1 MQPLPKLLTLIQIN
15 GDVRAAGRSIEDR
28 DARGGQGGS
37 GSSVRHHAVL
47 VAHYV
52 FEHRVAG
59 GFGLVESFKGRDGDP
74 DRATAFANRTPR
86 RDITGAPVKAGTG
99 WAFIAD
105 HERIALAGRA
115 PVASPSEILACQ
127 RCIAAS
133 PITTFSFLI

>member
-1 MQPLPKLLTLIQIN
+1 MTYRPMHPLPKLLTLIQIN

-59 GFGLVESFKGRDGDP
+59 GFGLVESFRLEREVTP
-74 DRATAFANRTPR
+74 CRTLN
-86 RDITGAPVKAGTG
+86 GGL
-99 WAFIAD
+99 F
-105 HERIALAGRA
+105 
-115 PVASPSEILACQ
+115 
-127 RCIAAS
+127 
-133 PITTFSFLI
+133 